1 MTTRSKGRT
10 QSAKKKSSSSRSR
23 SSASSSRSRQKA
35 PQKGSVG
42 FGDYLHMF
50 IRSKAFVPII
60 TILVI
65 GLIIGLDFLFSM
77 NDFNKFFTILG
88 VELLIALV
96 CWIII
101 TLIGIGK
108 HKSEQDRA

>member
-1 MTTRSKGRT
+1 MATRSKGRT

-23 SSASSSRSRQKA
+23 SSASSSRSRQSA
-35 PQKGSVG
+35 PKKDAVG
-42 FGDYLHMF
+42 FGDYFHMF
-50 IRSKAFVPII
+50 MKSKASVPVI

-65 GLIIGLDFLFSM
+65 AVIIGLDFLFSM
-77 NDFNKFFTILG
+77 NDYNKFFTILG

-108 HKSEQDRA
+108 RKSEQDRA